1 MLSKEEINK
10 KIEDLSETVKGIK
23 AEEEKNIS
31 NELKV
36 VLAGSELQLIT
47 LQSTVN
53 VKEEKI
59 RSLVKKFEDRA
70 AELQLNYENAS
81 LNEDL
86 VEKRKLQAMIW
97 TNDIRLDTLKWIL
110 EEQNEEL

>member
-1 MLSKEEINK
+1 MLSKEVIIK
-10 KIEDLSETVKGIK
+10 KIDDLHNTIEGIK
-23 AEEEKNIS
+23 AEKDTIS

-47 LQSTVN
+47 LQSTIN

-59 RSLVKKFEDRA
+59 RSLVRKFEDRA

-110 EEQNEEL
+110 EDTEEIM